1 MDSSPSVSF
10 GNNRIIPKP
19 WKKGK
24 GPSTLF
30 PCYRFPRDITIQQKM
45 SGKRNSGKNSRPV
58 WKAGREFLIPK
69 PFQRL
74 SGRRTQNQKALF
86 LKEKQ
91 RFRRMMFVF
100 QKNGVSL
107 SKRMASAFLSNQLV
121 QGNGCTHQNAGDQH
135 QPEADF
141 QRAIGSD
148 IVSIQR
154 SHLRENRSGQNNRT
168 DQ

>member
-1 MDSSPSVSF
+1 MGSSPSVSF

-107 SKRMASAFLSNQLV
+107 SKRMALAFPKEWRQPFLV
-121 QGNGCTHQNAGDQH
+121 ISLFRGMDAHIRM
-135 QPEADF
+135 P
-141 QRAIGSD
+141 AINISQKP
-148 IVSIQR
+148 IS
-154 SHLRENRSGQNNRT
+154 REP
-168 DQ
+168 